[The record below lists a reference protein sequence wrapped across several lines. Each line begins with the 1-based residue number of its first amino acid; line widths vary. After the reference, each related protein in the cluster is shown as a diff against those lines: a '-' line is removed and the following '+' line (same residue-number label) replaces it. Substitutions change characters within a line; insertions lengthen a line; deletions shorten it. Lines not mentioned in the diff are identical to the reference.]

1 MLGILNIFQIF
12 FSFMNEV
19 SDEMIKK
26 ETACYKAEYEVFV
39 WISVILFVSLTQ
51 CLTRCFIWCKKKL
64 YDKEQ

>member
-1 MLGILNIFQIF
+1 
-12 FSFMNEV
+12 MNEV

-51 CLTRCFIWCKKKL
+51 CLTRYFTWCKKKL